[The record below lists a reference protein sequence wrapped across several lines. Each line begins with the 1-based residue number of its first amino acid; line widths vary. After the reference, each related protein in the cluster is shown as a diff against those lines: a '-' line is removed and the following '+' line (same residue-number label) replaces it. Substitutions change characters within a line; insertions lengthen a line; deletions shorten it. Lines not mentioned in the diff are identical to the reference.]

1 MEEMIEMNRKIIST
15 FILLMIATSATVIFV
30 TFNQFD
36 TTDDDQDYSSEEDIP
51 EDDVSEEIDDY
62 FLSEDDEVEIGEM
75 I

>member
-1 MEEMIEMNRKIIST
+1 MNKKIIST
-15 FILLMIATSATVIFV
+15 FILLMVVISATVVFV

-36 TTDDDQDYSSEEDIP
+36 TSEDQYGYNSDEEIS
-51 EDDVSEEIDDY
+51 EDDISEEIDDY